1 MSCYSPQYI
10 ELILGVGRTI
20 SLKILEYKKHTMERY
35 FYEEDLGMEVAIEVI
50 IRNLREMLR
59 FSSEMV
65 R

>member
-1 MSCYSPQYI
+1 
-10 ELILGVGRTI
+10 
-20 SLKILEYKKHTMERY
+20 MERY